1 MTFNARTFV
10 LLLAT
15 TAALSL
21 SACETME
28 TAANSVSDTVVT
40 GVSDL
45 STKIASIK
53 LDDLNPFATD
63 PAVADAAN
71 AAAIMPAA
79 GGDATTQVAGTI
91 GGCPHVQLVTD
102 LKQLHQ
108 FTNPDMPKADQEV
121 SSVTMNI
128 VSHSCTTDEKGMVMD
143 MEVGFNGS
151 LGAKGR
157 GTNSEKPSFS
167 YPYFVAVTNAQGS
180 ILAKEIFAATL
191 SYDKT
196 TDQISQSEAIRQVM
210 PAGADTGSYRVLVG
224 FQLSPQELAYNRT
237 LPPSADAIANVEPA
251 AGETAPVA
259 IEPPTFM
266 SYKTS
271 GPAANDNNGSAP
283 VTLTPKEY
291 AE

>member
-1 MTFNARTFV
+1 MTFNTRTFV

-15 TAALSL
+15 TAALGL

-28 TAANSVSDTVVT
+28 TAANTVSDTVVT

-79 GGDATTQVAGTI
+79 GGDATTQVAGAM

-102 LKQLHQ
+102 LKEVHQ
-108 FTNPDMPKADQEV
+108 FTNPDMPKAGQDV
-121 SSVTMNI
+121 SSVEMNI
-128 VSHSCTTDEKGMVMD
+128 VSHSCTTDDKGMVMD
-143 MEVGFNGS
+143 MEIGFNGA

-237 LPPSADAIANVEPA
+237 LPPSADGVTNVEPA
-251 AGETAPVA
+251 AGETAPAA